1 MASND
6 SKNIFIQVE
15 IDEAAASDSDV
26 AAKLEEVCPVDIF
39 SVVDGKAVVVEEN
52 ADECVLCG
60 LCIEAAPQGSV
71 TVTKLYD
78 DTTL

>member
-1 MASND
+1 MAGND
-6 SKNIFIQVE
+6 SNGIFIAVE
-15 IDEAAASDSDV
+15 IDEAVAADPAV

-39 SVVDGKAVVVEEN
+39 SVVDGKAVVVAEN
-52 ADECVLCG
+52 TDECVLCG